1 MPIRC
6 HTIHSEFHTHT
17 QWIQFYYVLNV
28 TATKDEQLIK
38 NDEFEIFGRDC
49 EWASISATVRAR
61 VFFAKKKFNKQT
73 EDKCSDQIITHFA
86 AMHVCLYKHKSHHK
100 QIITIIT
107 IKIRKI
113 NEIIVRNYSLY
124 FNAMTDL

>member
-1 MPIRC
+1 M
-6 HTIHSEFHTHT
+6 SEY
-17 QWIQFYYVLNV
+17 IGYSS
-28 TATKDEQLIK
+28 E
-38 NDEFEIFGRDC
+38 
-49 EWASISATVRAR
+49 SAC
-61 VFFAKKKFNKQT
+61 VFREKKFNKQT
-73 EDKCSDQIITHFA
+73 EDKCLDQIITHFA
-86 AMHVCLYKHKSHHK
+86 AMNVCLYKHKSHHK